1 MKTILILNHRISN
14 CGVYQFGKR
23 VYELVA
29 NSKDIN
35 YIYREAE
42 SVEEF
47 ENIKKKLNPDFII
60 YNWHRGTMQWLSED
74 LIVNDKNRKHIFI
87 YHEEC
92 IRENYDAYLFF
103 GEYDISKKIPQKLSH
118 LLPRPL
124 LNYEGE
130 YKQNDVITIGSFGF
144 GFWQKGFHT
153 LVTLVNNTFK
163 NAVLNLHLPY
173 SYFGDPTGKQTEEV
187 INECKRLNVDSKTKL
202 NINTDFLEDDEL
214 LEFLAGN
221 DMNVFLYTE
230 NGEGISSVI
239 DYALSV
245 KRPIAI
251 SNCQMFRHIIKN
263 NIIVEKNSLNEILK
277 NGTKP
282 LEGFYESWSIEN
294 FRKQMKRIF
303 INV

>member
-1 MKTILILNHRISN
+1 MNMVLILNHRISN
-14 CGVYQFGKR
+14 CGVYQFGRR

-29 NSKDIN
+29 DTKDMN
-35 YIYREAE
+35 YVYREAE
-42 SVEEF
+42 SIKEF
-47 ENIKKKLNPDFII
+47 EYIKEKLNPDFII
-60 YNWHRGTMQWLSED
+60 YNWHRGTMPWLSED
-74 LIVNDKNRKHIFI
+74 LIIKDKNRKHFFI
-87 YHEEC
+87 YHEEFV
-92 IRENYDAYLFF
+92 RKNYDAYLFF
-103 GEYDISKKIPQKLSH
+103 GEYDISKQIPEELSH

-124 LNYEGE
+124 LSYEGK
-130 YKQNDVITIGSFGF
+130 YKQNDIITIGSFGF
-144 GFWQKGFHT
+144 GFWQKGFHK
-153 LVTLVNNTFK
+153 LVGLTNNTFESS
-163 NAVLNLHLPY
+163 VLNLHLPY
-173 SYFGDPTGKQTEEV
+173 SHFGDPTGKQTREV
-187 INECKRLNVDSKTKL
+187 INECKKLNVDSKTKL

-251 SNCQMFRHIIKN
+251 SNCQMFRHILKN
-263 NIIVEKNSLNEILK
+263 DILVEKNSLNEILK

-282 LEGFYESWSIEN
+282 LEEFYENWSIEN
-294 FRKQMKRIF
+294 FKKQMKRIF